1 MREYS
6 TERKKMVSILRATYT
21 NILISL
27 HSGVEPQM
35 YVTKKLCIP
44 PLPTPGLLKRRCVF
58 KWAGRYVKANLK
70 LLFHEETVATESTRN
85 ATLILAILNS

>member
-6 TERKKMVSILRATYT
+6 TERKKMLSILRAAYI

-44 PLPTPGLLKRRCVF
+44 PLPTLSLLKRRCVF
-58 KWAGRYVKANLK
+58 KWIGSYVKANLK
-70 LLFHEETVATESTRN
+70 PQFHEKTVATESTRN
-85 ATLILAILNS
+85 APFILAILNS